1 MICWHWSQRRHS
13 SPAQEQRW
21 WFQLC
26 YFLFL
31 PITQGRIKRILSGL
45 CWIWHILFWRAP
57 SPSAPCGHWHR
68 QPRFPEA
75 VGLQVKSFQAE
86 INFQVALQPPA
97 VRSWVTIYHDNINKN
112 KKNQYL
118 KDRMLPL
125 LHHWKIWLFMQK
137 CFWEQ
142 QSYDFAVALF
152 LIFSFWPQF
161 CTGA

>member
-1 MICWHWSQRRHS
+1 MICWHWSRRRHS

-112 KKNQYL
+112 KKKSIL
-118 KDRMLPL
+118 KRPNAASPASLENMTVYAEVL
-125 LHHWKIWLFMQK
+125 LGTAQLWL
-137 CFWEQ
+137 CC
-142 QSYDFAVALF
+142 
-152 LIFSFWPQF
+152 SFISHF
-161 CTGA
+161 